1 MKKVYFS
8 LVYFR
13 KAVESDTTVD
23 EKRLMQQLEKR
34 LVGQSVAKEED
45 ALYGELMAANL
56 RKLSSD
62 NNLVVKHEIYN
73 VMLRHLYAQ
82 RQQEMVVQQLPA
94 LNTPTHAESP
104 SHAIYQQSGF
114 NIQGS
119 PYGFRKIWQMKALCS
134 TSIIPS

>member
-62 NNLVVKHEIYN
+62 NNLMVKHEI
-73 VMLRHLYAQ
+73 
-82 RQQEMVVQQLPA
+82 
-94 LNTPTHAESP
+94 
-104 SHAIYQQSGF
+104 
-114 NIQGS
+114 
-119 PYGFRKIWQMKALCS
+119 
-134 TSIIPS
+134 